1 MSPLLLIPAA
11 GAARRM
17 RGADKL
23 LETIGGTPLLRRQT
37 MAAMTTG
44 CPVVVT
50 LPEGASD
57 RRDVL
62 RGLAIRIE
70 TVPEAAEG
78 MSASLRHG
86 AGLLDEGQSLGIL
99 LPDVPGV
106 TCGDILAVLD
116 AFRGTGET
124 RPTRAGA
131 KGLDVPGTPVF
142 LPHAT
147 AKRLAELTGEQSGR
161 ELLTGQTAFV
171 RFPDDR
177 AIRDLDTPED
187 WAAWRAETN
196 TPD

>member
-78 MSASLRHG
+78 MAASLRHG
-86 AGLLDEGQSLGIL
+86 AGLLRDGQSLG
-99 LPDVPGV
+99 
-106 TCGDILAVLD
+106 
-116 AFRGTGET
+116 
-124 RPTRAGA
+124 
-131 KGLDVPGTPVF
+131 
-142 LPHAT
+142 HY
-147 AKRLAELTGEQSGR
+147 
-161 ELLTGQTAFV
+161 LLTIKNVYHLRSCIKT
-171 RFPDDR
+171 
-177 AIRDLDTPED
+177 I
-187 WAAWRAETN
+187 
-196 TPD
+196 